1 MVKRYTTV
9 VLILALLTC
18 APLGANAAGG
28 IGALTPMGP
37 GFHQY
42 LKCNGGYVTLDVAAD
57 SRVEQHAA
65 LITTTIA
72 VGPQMTKTRTL
83 RVVDGQGNI
92 YSLGYDIDGAIKR
105 FPKRLLLPAAPPPA
119 GERSSYFNISGA
131 QIEKR
136 FEGTKS
142 TTDEQQR
149 PMTGYVF
156 SDYLNGQKLNTV
168 VYVPSVGL
176 TEARFFALNGGGND
190 FVCQVARS

>member
-1 MVKRYTTV
+1 
-9 VLILALLTC
+9 VLLNLALLTC
-18 APLGANAAGG
+18 APTGATAAGG
-28 IGALTPMGP
+28 AGALTPMGP

-57 SRVEQHAA
+57 SRIEPHSA

-72 VGPQMTKTRTL
+72 VGPQLTKTSTL
-83 RVVDGQGNI
+83 RIVDGQGNI
-92 YSLGYDIDGAIKR
+92 YSLGYVLDGAVKR
-105 FPKRLLLPAAPPPA
+105 FPKRLLLPAAPPRT

-136 FEGTKS
+136 FEGTRR
-142 TTDEQQR
+142 TTDEQRR
-149 PMTGYVF
+149 PMTGYAF

-176 TEARFFALNGGGND
+176 TEARFFALSGGGSD
-190 FVCQVARS
+190 LVCQVARS